1 MSEKPEI
8 SLAESAQMY
17 QSEPW
22 KEHMSRLKDIVDEA
36 FEAMIGNLSNRP
48 MTYMRLQLRWQ
59 QREAMYRASMM
70 IAEDTI
76 KAHEEELEQFKRD
89 FEALSREAE

>member
-1 MSEKPEI
+1 MEKPEI

-22 KEHMSRLKDIVDEA
+22 KEHVSRLREIVDEA
-36 FEAMIGNLSNRP
+36 YEAMVGNISNDP
-48 MTYMRLQLRWQ
+48 MAYMRLQIRWQ
-59 QREAMYRASMM
+59 QREAMYRASMV

-76 KAHEEELEQFKRD
+76 KAHEEELEQFKKD
-89 FEALSREAE
+89 FEALSIKEVE

>member
-1 MSEKPEI
+1 MSETPDRLK
-8 SLAESAQMY
+8 LAEAATMY

-22 KEHMSRLKDIVDEA
+22 KEHMERMREIVEEA
-36 FEAMIGNLSNRP
+36 FEAMVGNVSSRP

-59 QREAMYRASMM
+59 QREAMYRASMI

-76 KAHEEELEQFKRD
+76 KAHEEELKQFQKD
-89 FEALSREAE
+89 FEQLREA

>member
-1 MSEKPEI
+1 MEAPEI
-8 SLAESAQMY
+8 PLSEFAQMY
-17 QSEPW
+17 KSEPW
-22 KEHMSRLKDIVDEA
+22 KAHMERMKELVDEA
-36 FEAMIGNLSNRP
+36 YEAMVGNISNRP

-59 QREAMYRASMM
+59 QREAMYRASMV

-89 FEALSREAE
+89 FEQLREVS

>member
-1 MSEKPEI
+1 MEKPEI

-22 KEHMSRLKDIVDEA
+22 KAHMERLKGIVDEA
-36 FEAMIGNLSNRP
+36 YEAMVGNLSNRP

-76 KAHEEELEQFKRD
+76 KAHEEELEQFKKD
-89 FEALSREAE
+89 FEALSREVE